1 MSIPSSFTTFSDVA
15 VHIVFSAIL
24 LAVIVRIFASR
35 RYVPA
40 KA

>member
-1 MSIPSSFTTFSDVA
+1 MTISSSTTTFSDVA

-24 LAVIVRIFASR
+24 LAVIVRIFTSR

-40 KA
+40 EA

>member
-1 MSIPSSFTTFSDVA
+1 MTISSSTTTFSDVV
-15 VHIVFSAIL
+15 VHIVISAIL
-24 LAVIVRIFASR
+24 LAVIVRIFTSR